1 MILLCHFFFSREMF
15 ARVISENDVAT
26 VDLYMRKEHDVSYD
40 WDCDLSADS
49 LAFFSDDIIMGI

>member
-1 MILLCHFFFSREMF
+1 MF